1 MNLDNYISLLNSN
14 TKEERL
20 NALKAIKKL
29 IDKGEISRSLCEGI
43 ANNHIHTNYSFSPY
57 SPTSAVFMAWR
68 EGLETCGIID
78 HDGVGGCREFIEA
91 SEIIGIPATCGLECR
106 VRTDGTKLYGRM
118 INNTDQKSIAYVVMH
133 AIPLSVLDKVDEV
146 FKPLREKRGERNI
159 KMCARLNDYLDAF
172 DISVSYENDVL
183 PLSKFEDGGAVTERH
198 ICMAL
203 VNKLKEKLKDSK
215 KIISFLVENLNVPI
229 SKTEEK
235 RILEEN
241 PLYYDYDILC
251 IIKKNLVE
259 KFYIDAYEECMH
271 IKDFI
276 TLTKNFGCVSAYAYL
291 GDVIDTSEGD
301 KKSQR
306 FEDSYI
312 ETLMKELKKLDF
324 DAITYMPSRN
334 TRYQL
339 SKVMS
344 LCKEYEFFEINGED
358 INSPRQK
365 FSSTFDDEMFDHL
378 KDMNNALIGHEI
390 AVTEN
395 VENSM
400 FSEKIKTKFP
410 NIEDRIEYYKSLAR
424 EKNNGN

>member
-1 MNLDNYISLLNSN
+1 MNLDNYISSLNGK

-20 NALKAIKKL
+20 TALKGIKEL
-29 IDKGEISRSLCEGI
+29 IDKGVITRCQCEGV
-43 ANNHIHTNYSFSPY
+43 ANNHIHTSYSFSPY
-57 SPTSAVFMAWR
+57 SPTAAVFMAWY

-91 SEIIGIPATCGLECR
+91 SKIIGIPATCGLECR

-118 INNTDQKSIAYVVMH
+118 INNADQRSIAYVVMH
-133 AIPLSVLDKVDEV
+133 AIPLSALDEIERL
-146 FKPLREKRGERNI
+146 FTPLREKRNERNV
-159 KMCARLNDYLDAF
+159 KMCARLNDYLDQF
-172 DISVSYENDVL
+172 GISVCYENDVL
-183 PLSKFEDGGAVTERH
+183 PLSQNSDGGTVTERH

-203 VNKLKEKLKDSK
+203 VNKLKEKFIDSK
-215 KIISFLVENLNVPI
+215 KIIAFLVEKLNVPI

-235 RILEEN
+235 RILEED
-241 PLYYDYDILC
+241 PRYYDYDILSVV
-251 IIKKNLVE
+251 KKNLVE
-259 KFYIDAYEECMH
+259 RFYIDAYEECLH

-276 TLTKNFGCVSAYAYL
+276 CLTKRLGCISAYAYL

-306 FEDSYI
+306 YEDSYI
-312 ETLMKELKKLDF
+312 ELLMAELKKLDF

-339 SKVMS
+339 SKVME
-344 LCKEYEFFEINGED
+344 LCTQYCFLEINGED

-378 KDMNNALIGHEI
+378 KDMAHVLIGHEI
-390 AVTEN
+390 AVTESFDG
-395 VENSM
+395 SM
-400 FSEKIKTKFP
+400 FSEKTKNSLP
-410 NIEDRIEYYKSLAR
+410 TINDKINYYKSLAR
-424 EKNNGN
+424 EKR

>member
-1 MNLDNYISLLNSN
+1 MNLDNYISLLNSS

-20 NALKAIKKL
+20 SALKGIKTL
-29 IDKGEISRSLCEGI
+29 IEEGVVTRAVCEGI
-43 ANNHIHTNYSFSPY
+43 ANNHIHTTYSFSPY
-57 SPTSAVFMAWR
+57 SPTYAAFLAWQ

-78 HDGVGGCREFIEA
+78 HDGVNGCREFIEA

-118 INNTDQKSIAYVVMH
+118 INNTDQKSIAYVVMY
-133 AIPLSVLDKVDEV
+133 AIPLSVLEEVDEV
-146 FKPLREKRGERNI
+146 FKPLREKRNERNV
-159 KMCARLNDYLDAF
+159 KMCARLNDYFDPY
-172 DISVSYENDVL
+172 DISISYEKDVL
-183 PLSKFEDGGAVTERH
+183 PLSQFKEGGTVTERH

-203 VNKLKEKLKDSK
+203 VNKLKEKLKNSK
-215 KIISFLVENLNVPI
+215 EIISFLVESLNVPI

-276 TLTKNFGCVSAYAYL
+276 ALTKKIGCVSAYAYL

-312 ETLMKELKKLDF
+312 DVLMKELKKLDF

-339 SKVMS
+339 SKVMA
-344 LCKEYEFFEINGED
+344 LCNEYEFFEINGED
-358 INSPRQK
+358 INSPRQR

-378 KDMNNALIGHEI
+378 KDMNYALIGHEI
-390 AVTEN
+390 AVSEN
-395 VENSM
+395 IENSM
-400 FSEKIKTKFP
+400 FSEKIKTEFP
-410 NIEDRIEYYKSLAR
+410 KIKDRIDFYKSLAGER
-424 EKNNGN
+424 R

>member
-1 MNLDNYISLLNSN
+1 MNLDNYISLLNGK

-20 NALKAIKKL
+20 SALKEIKEL
-29 IDKGEISRSLCEGI
+29 IDKGEISRCQCEGV
-43 ANNHIHTNYSFSPY
+43 ANNHIHTSYSFSPY
-57 SPTSAVFMAWR
+57 SPTASVFLAWY

-118 INNTDQKSIAYVVMH
+118 INNADQRSIAYVVMH
-133 AIPLSVLDKVDEV
+133 AIPLNALDEIDGIFE
-146 FKPLREKRGERNI
+146 PLREKRNERNV
-159 KMCARLNDYLDAF
+159 KMCARLNDYLDQYG
-172 DISVSYENDVL
+172 ISVCYEKDVL
-183 PLSKFEDGGAVTERH
+183 PLSMYAEGGTVTERH

-203 VNKLKEKLKDSK
+203 VNKLKEKFIESK
-215 KIISFLVENLNVPI
+215 KIIAFLVEKLNIPI
-229 SKTEEK
+229 SKIEEK

-241 PLYYDYDILC
+241 PKYYDYDILSVV
-251 IIKKNLVE
+251 KKNLVE
-259 KFYIDAYEECMH
+259 RFYIDAYEECLH

-276 TLTKNFGCVSAYAYL
+276 GITKRLGCISAYAYL

-301 KKSQR
+301 KKTQR
-306 FEDSYI
+306 YEDAYI
-312 ETLMKELKKLDF
+312 DVLMGELKKLDF

-339 SKVMS
+339 SKVME
-344 LCKEYEFFEINGED
+344 LCAQNEFFEINGED

-365 FSSTFDDEMFDHL
+365 FSSVFDDEMFDHL
-378 KDMNNALIGHEI
+378 KDMTYALIGHEI
-390 AVTEN
+390 AVTES

-400 FSEKIKTKFP
+400 FSVEIVNRFP
-410 NIEDRIEYYKSLAR
+410 RISDRINYYKGLAM
-424 EKNNGN
+424 EKR

>member
-1 MNLDNYISLLNSN
+1 MNLDDYISLLNGE

-20 NALKAIKKL
+20 EALREIKKR
-29 IDKGEISRSLCEGI
+29 IDNGELVRTKCEGV
-43 ANNHIHTNYSFSPY
+43 ANNHIHTIYSFSPY
-57 SPTSAVFMAWR
+57 SPTAAAFMAWQ

-78 HDGVGGCREFIEA
+78 HDGISGCYEFIEA
-91 SEIIGIPATCGLECR
+91 SKIIGIPATCGLECR

-118 INNTDQKSIAYVVMH
+118 INNTDQRSIAYVVMH
-133 AIPLSVLDKVDEV
+133 AIPLNVLDEVDAV
-146 FKPLREKRGERNI
+146 FKPLREKRNERNI
-159 KMCARLNDYLDAF
+159 KMCARLNDYLDAY
-172 DISVSYENDVL
+172 DISISYENEVL
-183 PLSKFEDGGAVTERH
+183 PLSKHNEGGVVTERH

-203 VNKLKEKLKDSK
+203 VNKLKEKLHDSK
-215 KIISFLVENLNVPI
+215 KIISFLVDKLNVPI

-241 PLYYDYDILC
+241 PTYYDYDILC
-251 IIKKNLVE
+251 VIKKYLVE
-259 KFYIDAYEECMH
+259 KFYIDAYEECLH

-276 TLTKNFGCVSAYAYL
+276 ALTKRLGCISAYAYL

-301 KKSQR
+301 KKPQR

-312 ETLMKELKKLDF
+312 AVLMQELKKLDF

-344 LCKEYEFFEINGED
+344 LCREYEFFEINGED
-358 INSPRQK
+358 INSPRQR

-378 KDMNNALIGHEI
+378 KDMTFVLIGHEK
-390 AVTEN
+390 AVMKN
-395 VENSM
+395 IENSM
-400 FSEKIKTKFP
+400 FSDKIKKGLP
-410 NIEDRIEYYKSLAR
+410 KIEDRICYYKRLAM
-424 EKNNGN
+424 ETK

>member
-1 MNLDNYISLLNSN
+1 MNLDNYISSLNGK

-20 NALKAIKKL
+20 LALKGIKEM
-29 IDKGEISRSLCEGI
+29 IDKGEITRCQCEGV
-43 ANNHIHTNYSFSPY
+43 ANNHIHTSYSFSPY
-57 SPTSAVFMAWR
+57 SPTAAVFMAWY

-118 INNTDQKSIAYVVMH
+118 INNADQRSIAYVVMH
-133 AIPLSVLDKVDEV
+133 AIPLSALEKIESL
-146 FKPLREKRGERNI
+146 FTPLREKRNERNI
-159 KMCARLNDYLDAF
+159 KMCARLNDYLDQYG
-172 DISVSYENDVL
+172 ISVCYETDVL
-183 PLSKFEDGGAVTERH
+183 PLSQYKDGGTVTERH

-203 VNKLKEKLKDSK
+203 VNKLKEKFIESK
-215 KIISFLVENLNVPI
+215 KIIAFLVEKLNVPI
-229 SKTEEK
+229 SKIEEK

-241 PLYYDYDILC
+241 PKYYDYDILSVV
-251 IIKKNLVE
+251 KKNLVE
-259 KFYIDAYEECMH
+259 RFYIDAYEECLH

-276 TLTKNFGCVSAYAYL
+276 SLTKRLGCISAYAYL

-306 FEDSYI
+306 YEDSYI
-312 ETLMKELKKLDF
+312 ELLMSELKKLDF

-339 SKVMS
+339 SKVME
-344 LCKEYEFFEINGED
+344 LCAQHEFFEINGED
-358 INSPRQK
+358 INSPRQR

-378 KDMNNALIGHEI
+378 KDMTHALIGHEI
-390 AVTEN
+390 AVTES
-395 VENSM
+395 VDGSM
-400 FSEKIKTKFP
+400 FSEKIKNSFP
-410 NIEDRIEYYKSLAR
+410 AIKDRINYYKSLAR
-424 EKNNGN
+424 EKQ

>member
-1 MNLDNYISLLNSN
+1 MNLDGYISLLNGK
-14 TKEERL
+14 TKKERL
-20 NALKAIKKL
+20 DALKEIKKL
-29 IDKGEISRSLCEGI
+29 IDKGEIVRERCEGV
-43 ANNHIHTNYSFSPY
+43 ANNHIHTTYSFSPY
-57 SPTSAVFMAWR
+57 SPTAAAFMAWQ

-133 AIPLSVLDKVDEV
+133 AIPVSVLDEVEAV
-146 FKPLREKRGERNI
+146 FKPLREKRNERNI
-159 KMCARLNDYLDAF
+159 KMCARINDCLDQY
-172 DISVSYENDVL
+172 DISISYENDVL
-183 PLSKFEDGGAVTERH
+183 PLSEYYEGGAVTERH

-203 VNKLKEKLKDSK
+203 VNKLKEKLHDSK
-215 KIISFLVENLNVPI
+215 RIIDFLVDKFNVPI

-241 PLYYDYDILC
+241 PKFYDYDILC
-251 IIKKNLVE
+251 VIKKNLVE
-259 KFYIDAYEECMH
+259 KFYIDAYEECLH

-276 TLTKNFGCVSAYAYL
+276 ALTKKHGCISAYAYL
-291 GDVIDTSEGD
+291 GDVVDIGEGD
-301 KKSQR
+301 KKPQR

-312 ETLMKELKKLDF
+312 DILMRELKKLEF

-339 SKVMS
+339 SKVMA
-344 LCKEYEFFEINGED
+344 LCREHEFFEINGED
-358 INSPRQK
+358 INSPRQR
-365 FSSTFDDEMFDHL
+365 FSSVFDDEMFDHL
-378 KDMNNALIGHEI
+378 KDMTYALIGHEM

-395 VENSM
+395 IENSM
-400 FSEKIKTKFP
+400 FSGKIKTKFP
-410 NIEDRIEYYKSLAR
+410 KIEDRICYYKSLAR
-424 EKNNGN
+424 ENR

>member
-1 MNLDNYISLLNSN
+1 MNLDNYISLLNGK

-20 NALKAIKKL
+20 SALKEIKGM
-29 IDKGEISRSLCEGI
+29 IEKGELVRRQCEGV
-43 ANNHIHTNYSFSPY
+43 ANNHIHTSYSFSPY
-57 SPTSAVFMAWR
+57 SPTASVFMAWY

-91 SEIIGIPATCGLECR
+91 SRIIGIPATCGLECR

-118 INNTDQKSIAYVVMH
+118 INNADQRSIAYVVMH
-133 AIPLSVLDKVDEV
+133 AIPLSVLDEVDKV
-146 FKPLREKRGERNI
+146 FAPLRENRNERNI
-159 KMCARLNDYLDAF
+159 KMCARLNDYLDPYG
-172 DISVSYENDVL
+172 ISVCYEEDVL
-183 PLSKFEDGGAVTERH
+183 PLSKYDEGGTVTERH

-203 VNKLKEKLKDSK
+203 VNKLKENFVDSK
-215 KIISFLVENLNVPI
+215 KIIAFLVEKLNIPI

-241 PLYYDYDILC
+241 PMYYDYDILSVV
-251 IIKKNLVE
+251 KKNLVE
-259 KFYIDAYEECMH
+259 KFYIDAYEECLH

-276 TLTKNFGCVSAYAYL
+276 GITKRFGCISAYAYL

-301 KKSQR
+301 KKTQR
-306 FEDSYI
+306 YEDSYI
-312 ETLMKELKKLDF
+312 EVLMSELKKLEF

-339 SKVMS
+339 SKVME
-344 LCKEYEFFEINGED
+344 LCAQNEFFEINGED

-365 FSSTFDDEMFDHL
+365 FSSVFDDEMFDHL
-378 KDMNNALIGHEI
+378 KDMTYALIGHEI

-395 VENSM
+395 TEHSM
-400 FSEKIKTKFP
+400 FSKKIVNRFP
-410 NIEDRIEYYKSLAR
+410 RINDRINYYKSLVM
-424 EKNNGN
+424 EKR

>member
-1 MNLDNYISLLNSN
+1 MNLDNYISLLNSDS
-14 TKEERL
+14 KEERL
-20 NALKAIKKL
+20 SALKEIKKL
-29 IDKGEISRSLCEGI
+29 IDKGEFTRTVCEGI
-43 ANNHIHTNYSFSPY
+43 ANNHIHTTYSFSPY
-57 SPTSAVFMAWR
+57 SPTCAVFMAWQ

-78 HDGVGGCREFIEA
+78 HDGIGGCDEFIKA

-133 AIPLSVLDKVDEV
+133 AIPLSVLLQVDEV
-146 FKPLREKRGERNI
+146 FKPLRDKRNERNV
-159 KMCARLNDYLDAF
+159 KMCARLNDYLDPYE
-172 DISVSYENDVL
+172 ISISYENDVL
-183 PLSKFEDGGAVTERH
+183 PLSKFNDGGTVTERH

-276 TLTKNFGCVSAYAYL
+276 ALTKKIGCVSAYAYL

-301 KKSQR
+301 KKPQR

-312 ETLMKELKKLDF
+312 DVLMKELKKLDF

-339 SKVMS
+339 SKVMA

-358 INSPRQK
+358 INSPRQR
-365 FSSTFDDEMFDHL
+365 FSSAFDDEMFDHL
-378 KDMNNALIGHEI
+378 KDMNYALIGHEI
-390 AVTEN
+390 AVTEKI
-395 VENSM
+395 ENSM
-400 FSEKIKTKFP
+400 FSEKIKKEFP
-410 NIEDRIEYYKSLAR
+410 KIEDRINYYKRLAR
-424 EKNNGN
+424 EK